1 MSIFKYFIS
10 MQDVVEPVE
19 EAVVDTVKTP
29 TSLKDMLASMEAL
42 TMEDVVDKV
51 VSGVISALA
60 SILLAVLVFYV
71 GRWLIRK
78 LERIIYKIFEKKNVE
93 ASLASFLGS
102 MFNIVAMFLLIIT
115 VIGILGINTSSFIA
129 LFASAGVAI
138 GMALSGTLQNFA
150 GGVLVLLLKPY
161 KVGDY
166 IEAQGQSGTVK
177 AITLFSTILSTVDN
191 KNIILPNGGMSTGII
206 NNYSKE
212 PLRRVDQV
220 FSVAYGEDYDNVKKV
235 IAELLEADPR
245 VLKDPSYFIGL
256 NSMEASSVNLVVRS
270 WVKSEDYWGVYFDL
284 NEKIYKTF
292 AQKGI
297 TIPFPQLDVYMK

>member
-1 MSIFKYFIS
+1 
-10 MQDVVEPVE
+10 MQEAVEPVK
-19 EAVVDTVKTP
+19 EAVADTLQTP
-29 TSLKDMLASMEAL
+29 QSLSDLIASMESL
-42 TMEDVVDKV
+42 TLEDIVDKV
-51 VSGVISALA
+51 VSGTLSALA
-60 SILLAVLVFYV
+60 SIVLAVLVFYV
-71 GRWLIRK
+71 GRWLIKK
-78 LERIIYKIFEKKNVE
+78 LERIIHRIFERKNVD

-102 MFNIVAMFLLIIT
+102 MFSIVAMFVLIIT

-177 AITLFSTILSTVDN
+177 AITLFSTILSTPDN

-212 PLRRVDQV
+212 SLRRVDQV
-220 FSVAYGEDYDNVKKV
+220 FGVAYGEDYDNVKQV
-235 IAELLEADPR
+235 ISEILDADPR
-245 VLKDPSYFIGL
+245 VLKEPAYFIGL
-256 NSMEASSVNLVVRS
+256 NSMEASSINIVVRM
-270 WVKSEDYWGVYFDL
+270 WVKSEDYWGVYFDT
-284 NEKIYKTF
+284 NEKVYKTF

-297 TIPFPQLDVYMK
+297 EIPFPQLDVHMK

>member
-1 MSIFKYFIS
+1 

-78 LERIIYKIFEKKNVE
+78 LERIIHKIFEKKNVE

-297 TIPFPQLDVYMK
+297 TIPFPQLDVHMK

>member
-1 MSIFKYFIS
+1 

-256 NSMEASSVNLVVRS
+256 NSMEASSVNVVVRS

-297 TIPFPQLDVYMK
+297 TIPFPQLDVHMK

>member
-1 MSIFKYFIS
+1 

-78 LERIIYKIFEKKNVE
+78 LERIIHKIFEKKNVE

-102 MFNIVAMFLLIIT
+102 MFNIVAMFLLIIM

-256 NSMEASSVNLVVRS
+256 NSMEASSVNVVVRS

-297 TIPFPQLDVYMK
+297 TIPFPQLDVHMK

>member
-1 MSIFKYFIS
+1 

-78 LERIIYKIFEKKNVE
+78 LERIIHKIFEKKNVE

-256 NSMEASSVNLVVRS
+256 NSMEASSVNVVVRS
-270 WVKSEDYWGVYFDL
+270 WVKSEDYWGVYFEL

-297 TIPFPQLDVYMK
+297 TIPFPQLDVHMK

>member
-1 MSIFKYFIS
+1 

-78 LERIIYKIFEKKNVE
+78 LERIIHKIFEKKNVE

-256 NSMEASSVNLVVRS
+256 NSMEASSVNVVVRS
-270 WVKSEDYWGVYFDL
+270 WVQSEDYWGVYFDL

-297 TIPFPQLDVYMK
+297 TIPFPQLDVHMK

>member
-1 MSIFKYFIS
+1 
-10 MQDVVEPVE
+10 MQDAVEPVE

-78 LERIIYKIFEKKNVE
+78 LERIIHKIFEKKNVE

-256 NSMEASSVNLVVRS
+256 NSMEASSVNVVVRS

-297 TIPFPQLDVYMK
+297 TIPFPQLDVHMK

>member
-1 MSIFKYFIS
+1 

-78 LERIIYKIFEKKNVE
+78 LERIIHKIFEKKNVE

-256 NSMEASSVNLVVRS
+256 NSMEASSVNVVVRS
-270 WVKSEDYWGVYFDL
+270 WVKSDDYWGVYFGL

-297 TIPFPQLDVYMK
+297 TIPFPQLDVHMK

>member
-1 MSIFKYFIS
+1 

-29 TSLKDMLASMEAL
+29 TSLKDMLASMDAL

-78 LERIIYKIFEKKNVE
+78 LERIIHKIFEKKNVE

-177 AITLFSTILSTVDN
+177 AITLFSTVLSTVDN

-256 NSMEASSVNLVVRS
+256 NSMEASSVNVVVRS

-297 TIPFPQLDVYMK
+297 TIPFPQLDVHMK

>member
-1 MSIFKYFIS
+1 

-78 LERIIYKIFEKKNVE
+78 LERIIHKIFEKKNVE

-256 NSMEASSVNLVVRS
+256 NSMEASSVNVVVRS

-297 TIPFPQLDVYMK
+297 TIPFCANVL

>member
-1 MSIFKYFIS
+1 

-78 LERIIYKIFEKKNVE
+78 LERIIHKIFEKKNVE

-177 AITLFSTILSTVDN
+177 AITLFSTVLSTVDN

-256 NSMEASSVNLVVRS
+256 NSMEASSVNVVVRS

-297 TIPFPQLDVYMK
+297 TIPFPQLDVHMK

>member
-78 LERIIYKIFEKKNVE
+78 LERIIHKIFEKKNVE

-256 NSMEASSVNLVVRS
+256 NSMEASSVNVVVRS

-297 TIPFPQLDVYMK
+297 TIPFPQLDVHMK

>member
-51 VSGVISALA
+51 VSGVISAPA

-78 LERIIYKIFEKKNVE
+78 LERIIHKIFEKKNVE

-256 NSMEASSVNLVVRS
+256 NSMEASSVNVVVRS

-297 TIPFPQLDVYMK
+297 TIPFPQLDVHMK

>member
-1 MSIFKYFIS
+1 

-78 LERIIYKIFEKKNVE
+78 LERIIHKIFEKKNVE

-212 PLRRVDQV
+212 SLRRVDQV

-256 NSMEASSVNLVVRS
+256 NSMEASSVNVVVRS

-297 TIPFPQLDVYMK
+297 TIPFPQLDVHMK

>member
-1 MSIFKYFIS
+1 

-297 TIPFPQLDVYMK
+297 TIPFPQLDVHMK

>member
-1 MSIFKYFIS
+1 

-177 AITLFSTILSTVDN
+177 AITLFSTVLSTVDN

-256 NSMEASSVNLVVRS
+256 NSMEASSVNVVVRS

-297 TIPFPQLDVYMK
+297 TIPFPQLDVHMK

>member
-1 MSIFKYFIS
+1 MS
-10 MQDVVEPVE
+10 
-19 EAVVDTVKTP
+19 
-29 TSLKDMLASMEAL
+29 
-42 TMEDVVDKV
+42 
-51 VSGVISALA
+51 
-60 SILLAVLVFYV
+60 
-71 GRWLIRK
+71 
-78 LERIIYKIFEKKNVE
+78 YKIVEKKNVE

-245 VLKDPSYFIGL
+245 VLKDPFYFIGL
-256 NSMEASSVNLVVRS
+256 NSMEASSVNVVVRS

-297 TIPFPQLDVYMK
+297 TIPFPQLDVHMK

>member
-1 MSIFKYFIS
+1 
-10 MQDVVEPVE
+10 
-19 EAVVDTVKTP
+19 
-29 TSLKDMLASMEAL
+29 
-42 TMEDVVDKV
+42 
-51 VSGVISALA
+51 
-60 SILLAVLVFYV
+60 
-71 GRWLIRK
+71 
-78 LERIIYKIFEKKNVE
+78 IFEKKNVD

-102 MFNIVAMFLLIIT
+102 MFSIVAMFILIIT

-177 AITLFSTILSTVDN
+177 AITLFSTVLSTVDN
-191 KNIILPNGGMSTGII
+191 KNIILPNGAMSTGII

-212 PLRRVDQV
+212 SLRRVDQV
-220 FSVAYGEDYDNVKKV
+220 FGVAYGEDYDNVKQV
-235 IAELLEADPR
+235 ISEILDADPR
-245 VLKDPSYFIGL
+245 VLKEPAYFIGL
-256 NSMEASSVNLVVRS
+256 NSMEASSINIVVRM
-270 WVKSEDYWGVYFDL
+270 WVKSEDYWGVYFDT
-284 NEKIYKTF
+284 NEKVYKTF

-297 TIPFPQLDVYMK
+297 EIPFPQLDVHMK

>member
-1 MSIFKYFIS
+1 

-78 LERIIYKIFEKKNVE
+78 LERIIHKIFEKKNVE

-256 NSMEASSVNLVVRS
+256 NSMEASSVNVVVRS

-297 TIPFPQLDVYMK
+297 TIPFPQLDVHMK